1 MSASTRTREIPLGG
15 WHDAVARWLAA
26 GRFLGLW
33 AEDDGDGPRVA
44 VAVAEGA
51 GCTVLWTRVPHGR
64 VPTVVDV
71 VPAAE
76 WDEREARD
84 LFGVQFDGHA
94 PLRPLVDHPTPT
106 SAWATSVVG
115 EDVHQVAVGPIHAGV
130 IESGH
135 FRFHV
140 VGDRILHLDLRLFYK
155 HRGLEAAAVGAGPDD
170 AVRLAQRACAACAV
184 TNTVATAQAYEDA
197 IGAMPDEALR
207 RGRTVLLELER
218 LYNHLNDIGAI
229 CAGIGF
235 APGSMAF
242 AELKERAQRINAD
255 LTGHR
260 FLFDSVAIGRGCVAF
275 EGAVASRARAE
286 IAAVVDD
293 AAAMWR
299 EIERNRSVRDRLQ
312 GAGTLRPDD
321 AARLGTVG
329 PAGRASGSR
338 EDARSVSPRLWYPGF
353 VAAALPAATG
363 DVAARTAI
371 RARELAECGAIL
383 DELLS
388 GPIGSGRLIAGGSD
402 GPGLG
407 VGVVESPRGR
417 TLVVVHRSTD
427 RIRRLHLRT
436 GSYANWP
443 SLAAATGDAIVPDFP
458 LINKSF
464 ELCYACVDR

>member
-1 MSASTRTREIPLGG
+1 MTESTQTREIPAAA
-15 WHDAVARWLAA
+15 WHDAVASSLGA

-33 AEDDGDGPRVA
+33 AEADDDGRRVA
-44 VAVAEGA
+44 LAVAEGPA
-51 GCTVLWTRVPHGR
+51 HTVLWTRAADDR

-84 LFGVQFDGHA
+84 QFGVGFDGHA
-94 PLRPLVDHPTPT
+94 PLHPLVEHSAPT
-106 SAWATSVVG
+106 STWATPVLG
-115 EDVHQVAVGPIHAGV
+115 EDVHQIAVGPIHAGV

-155 HRGLEAAAVGAGPDD
+155 HRGLEAAALGVNPEQ

-184 TNTVATAQAYEDA
+184 TNAVATAQAYEDS
-197 IGAMPDEALR
+197 IGATPDEALR
-207 RGRTVLLELER
+207 RGRTALLELER
-218 LYNHLNDIGAI
+218 LYNHLNDIGAV

-235 APGSMAF
+235 APGAMAF
-242 AELKERAQRINAD
+242 AELKERAQRVNAD

-260 FLFDSVAIGRGCVAF
+260 FLFDAVGVGQSRVEFTGL
-275 EGAVASRARAE
+275 GAARARAE
-286 IAAVVDD
+286 IATVVID
-293 AAAMWR
+293 AADLWR
-299 EIERNRSVRDRLQ
+299 EIERNRSVGDRLR
-312 GAGTLRPDD
+312 GAGRLGADE

-329 PAGRASGSR
+329 PAGRASASG
-338 EDARSVSPRLWYPGF
+338 EDARSDSPRLWYPGF
-353 VAAALPAATG
+353 VAAAPPQATG

-371 RARELAECGAIL
+371 RARELVDCGAIL

-388 GPIGSGRLIAGGSD
+388 VPVGPGRLIVD
-402 GPGLG
+402 GPGSGLG
-407 VGVVESPRGR
+407 LGVVESPRGR
-417 TLVVVHRSTD
+417 TLVVVRHAGD
-427 RIRRLHLRT
+427 RLQRLHLRT

-443 SLAAATGDAIVPDFP
+443 SLAAATGDAIIPDFP